1 LPELT
6 VETIKT
12 NSVTPFT
19 GKPLFQRGDETTVTF
34 AADDV
39 GIVSE

>member
-1 LPELT
+1 
-6 VETIKT
+6 VNETNPK
-12 NSVTPFT
+12 

-34 AADDV
+34 AAEDV